1 MLKEASLSELRS
13 KGIPRERRVLVNRG
27 RGNDELAPSDG
38 LFGDFMSRKRE
49 REHEFG
55 VGSAEAHNAA
65 LVDCDYEQRFR
76 AQIDADAAALAR
88 IAEVAELGTCED
100 AYVVCDR
107 GAIEGLSSPDPP
119 ADCSRDTRG
128 MLSAWAESSPGST
141 EQSRRLY

>member
-65 LVDCDYEQRFR
+65 FVDCDYEQRFR
-76 AQIDADAAALAR
+76 AQIAADAAAQAR
-88 IAEVAELGTCED
+88 IAEVAERGTCED
-100 AYVVCDR
+100 VYLVCYEGPSKACHR
-107 GAIEGLSSPDPP
+107 RILLRIAAETHGAAVSVDGIE
-119 ADCSRDTRG
+119 
-128 MLSAWAESSPGST
+128 PG
-141 EQSRRLY
+141 